1 MSLNLTRIRNS
12 QKYINIVEARRAYF
26 LQPGLS
32 DFFAALF
39 LDAFVAD
46 KVDFFYYFYE
56 IFVLEPD
63 FS

>member
-26 LQPGLS
+26 LQSGLS

-46 KVDFFYYFYE
+46 KVDFFLLF
-56 IFVLEPD
+56 L
-63 FS
+63 